1 MIKLKNIEKNKVIAV
16 ALSGGKDSIFLI
28 DLLLKSAKEKNLTI
42 KAVNI
47 DHSIRGEESVRDSEF
62 VKDYCKKVGVELR
75 FFKVD
80 AVKYSKENGLSVEEG
95 ARLLRY
101 NAFETLLKEKFC
113 NVIATAHHLS
123 DNFETVLFNLFRGT
137 STKGLIGIPD
147 KRNGFIRP
155 LINVTKKEIDD
166 YVLKNNLPFVED
178 STNTNVDYTRNY
190 LRCEVI
196 PKILEKFPTAEVSVK
211 RLGEISKE
219 ENDFLDELSN
229 SYLEFCDGKYLLP
242 ISLSPILLKR
252 AAKTILYNLGI
263 KKDYESI
270 HFNDIIKLT
279 SLNNGS
285 KITLPQ
291 NVVAVKEYDKLAFYI
306 ETEKQICKPLNYKV
320 GKFKFLGKSLE
331 ISKNP
336 LDNALV
342 FDGDKIPNNAVIR
355 TKRDGDIFKKFGGG
369 TKKLKDYLID
379 KKIPRAN
386 REELPLLAVD
396 DKILLIF
403 GVEISD
409 EIKITDS
416 TKNKLYASLK

>member
-16 ALSGGKDSIFLI
+16 ALSGGKDSICLI

-178 STNTNVDYTRNY
+178 STNSNTDYTRNY

-263 KKDYESI
+263 KKTTKVFI
-270 HFNDIIKLT
+270 LT
-279 SLNNGS
+279 
-285 KITLPQ
+285 
-291 NVVAVKEYDKLAFYI
+291 
-306 ETEKQICKPLNYKV
+306 
-320 GKFKFLGKSLE
+320 
-331 ISKNP
+331 
-336 LDNALV
+336 
-342 FDGDKIPNNAVIR
+342 
-355 TKRDGDIFKKFGGG
+355 
-369 TKKLKDYLID
+369 
-379 KKIPRAN
+379 
-386 REELPLLAVD
+386 
-396 DKILLIF
+396 ILL
-403 GVEISD
+403 
-409 EIKITDS
+409 
-416 TKNKLYASLK
+416 N

>member
-16 ALSGGKDSIFLI
+16 ALSGGKDSICLI

-147 KRNGFIRP
+147 KRDGFIRP

-178 STNTNVDYTRNY
+178 STNSNTDYTRNY

-409 EIKITDS
+409 DIKVTE
-416 TKNKLYASLK
+416 TTVNTLYAK